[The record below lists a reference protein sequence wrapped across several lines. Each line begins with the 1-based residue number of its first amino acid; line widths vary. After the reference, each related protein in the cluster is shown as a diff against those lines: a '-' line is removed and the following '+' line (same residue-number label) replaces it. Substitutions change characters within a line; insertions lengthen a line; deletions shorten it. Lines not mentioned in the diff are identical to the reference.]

1 MTRHDGTSTGLRRT
15 TLGLYLALLVLIA
28 VWESWFAPAGILPR
42 GAWLVIKLAPL
53 VAVLVGVW
61 RGSARA
67 HVIAALVVMLYFI
80 EGVVLAFG
88 GARGLEGE
96 ATFVYALSEI
106 VLTLA
111 FIVCASLY
119 ARRRMQAMA

>member
-1 MTRHDGTSTGLRRT
+1 MIRHDGTSIALRRA
-15 TLGLYLALLVLIA
+15 TLGLYLALLALIA
-28 VWESWFAPAGILPR
+28 VWESWFAPTGILPR
-42 GAWLVIKLAPL
+42 SAWLVIKLAPL

-67 HVIAALVVMLYFI
+67 HVIAALIVMLYFI

-88 GARGLEGE
+88 GARGLEGK
-96 ATFVYALSEI
+96 ATFVYALSET

-111 FIVCASLY
+111 FIMCASLY
-119 ARRRMQAMA
+119 ARQRTQAMA